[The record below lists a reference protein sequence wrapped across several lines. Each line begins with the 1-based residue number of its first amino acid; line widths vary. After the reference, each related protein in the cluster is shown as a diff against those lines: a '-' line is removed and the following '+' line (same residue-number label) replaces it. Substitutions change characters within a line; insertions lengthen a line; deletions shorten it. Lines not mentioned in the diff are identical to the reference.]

1 MTELAPLERM
11 NCLIK
16 RAHARISISGSYP
29 IGCLPLEMSQSEDS
43 QGLEVNAILIG
54 EGQSAILFLSI
65 DSMYIGP
72 VIRSYCERVFG
83 DLLEPHQIFLSA
95 SHTHNAPGL
104 DDTKPKLSTHSDEF
118 LSATKEAILDV
129 QDRLDKSPW
138 KKATLAATTFFP
150 KGIVHRRKQP
160 PTWMVKTGLLGPEYL
175 QISDTSSTP
184 MVSATSLAFWSGEEL
199 LGAICI
205 YPCHPVAYPFKSE
218 VSPDFVGSFR
228 EAIRSKNRLQKSS
241 EVPSFVFMQGA
252 SGDLRPL
259 SWPAPKVIGLSDLV
273 FRLFVGAAFGRFDK
287 GTWECWS
294 RERSEE
300 VLASIY
306 ADNAVADSG
315 KNSQVTASRL
325 EVPLSELFVH
335 VGDQARNISV
345 HSVALGGLKIIGV
358 SSEISWGIQS
368 ELIEVLPSNCQYTF
382 VGCIDDTFGY
392 TPSESQIAEGGY
404 EVDGWMSSFGI
415 SPARPVAE
423 RVQTLKELV
432 ILVASQTK

>member
-29 IGCLPLEMSQSEDS
+29 IGCLPLDMSQSEDS
-43 QGLEVNAILIG
+43 QGLEVNSILIG

-72 VIRSYCERVFG
+72 VIRSYCERAFG

-104 DDTKPKLSTHSDEF
+104 DDTKPKLFAHSEEF
-118 LSATKEAILDV
+118 LSATKEAISEV
-129 QDRLDKSPW
+129 QNELEKSLW
-138 KKATLAATTFFP
+138 KKATLTANTFFP
-150 KGIVHRRKQP
+150 NGIVQRRKHP
-160 PTWMVKTGLLGPEYL
+160 PGWMVKVGLLGPEYL
-175 QISDTSSTP
+175 QIPEPSSTP
-184 MVSATSLAFWSGEEL
+184 VVSATSLAFWSGEEL

-228 EAIRSKNRLQKSS
+228 DAVRNDKRLQKSF

-259 SWPAPKVIGLSDLV
+259 SSPAPKVSGLSDLL
-273 FRLFVGAAFGRFDK
+273 FRLFVGVAFGRFDK

-306 ADNAVADSG
+306 ADNKVADSG
-315 KNSQVTASRL
+315 KNSPVTASRL
-325 EVPLSELFVH
+325 E
-335 VGDQARNISV
+335 
-345 HSVALGGLKIIGV
+345 
-358 SSEISWGIQS
+358 
-368 ELIEVLPSNCQYTF
+368 
-382 VGCIDDTFGY
+382 
-392 TPSESQIAEGGY
+392 
-404 EVDGWMSSFGI
+404 
-415 SPARPVAE
+415 
-423 RVQTLKELV
+423 
-432 ILVASQTK
+432 